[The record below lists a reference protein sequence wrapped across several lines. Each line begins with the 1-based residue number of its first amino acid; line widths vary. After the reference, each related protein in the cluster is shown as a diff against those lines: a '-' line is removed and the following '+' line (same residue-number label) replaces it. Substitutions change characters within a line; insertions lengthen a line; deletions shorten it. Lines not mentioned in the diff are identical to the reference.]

1 MENKINQNIIGL
13 NLDSINWQ
21 VKENQIT
28 WALNANVQSHDGNS
42 VTYTNEPGNTDCFR
56 FDTGSLAGF
65 VVVGFLNIVEQ
76 SKVILFLTHPDGRS
90 RIGQITSINE
100 SCLDI
105 EITERDCGCKEGT
118 VITEAT
124 VIDSLPEPI
133 TTLSCPEGFTFNPD
147 TLKCE
152 QLSYTVVN
160 ENGISYTAIET
171 CVDGTSCGVVSTHG
185 CLLPKVYASNWQ
197 TLTPPQYA
205 SIATEL
211 TQQFWIP
218 NDTLPPDPIFN
229 NSTYVKTIAVQADLN
244 PSGGSCRIC
253 HTVPTT
259 SVVGDGWIG
268 FAETVCIAE
277 TKEYFLALGGDD
289 SLRVYIDGIKIIDI
303 DAGDVTKILYNA
315 NPPIAGDN
323 GSTMWARLNIFP
335 ITVNAGS
342 HVFRFEYKNT
352 AGIGMFA
359 YELYDMTLA
368 ELLAVNSESALRAKI
383 VLSKGKEI
391 SSKRKRPIGAGGE
404 GAAFI
409 QLTNACPP
417 GYELVVD
424 DNCVAVCRA
433 FLEVDRIGI
442 TTPSTCCTYED
453 ILVDDC
459 LDECPNSCF
468 EYVLDY
474 VPDLIYTNPAITDP
488 QATIPKYFKYI
499 DCNGTL
505 VQDSILTTSK
515 RFKARKG
522 TLELDSIY
530 LKIIQ
535 ETLVPDTTSGTFAKT
550 NCCLNFDPAFP
561 INAEYRIDDCETKIY
576 YISRNNPPRYF
587 STLYPYGKDSCGEDR
602 TCIKESCE
610 DSKLFPN
617 FCIPET
623 HITSLTSG
631 GQLPAGMYSFSVA
644 YADEG
649 GIELTDYSD
658 LTNPIPI
665 FDRTITEQTEYV
677 TDKSISIQVNHK
689 TRIFEYFNL
698 IVAENVNTT
707 TTYHL
712 VGTFRVNQYTD
723 QDHVIYTGDYKST
736 FSSIVPLIR
745 SPHYETANIIEKQ
758 NDILM
763 LADLEEYPKFNF
775 QPFSSKLKLFWETV
789 QMPSD
794 GQFDYSNPEV
804 AYFFRTFQRD
814 EVYPVGIK
822 FRLLNGRYTDVFHI
836 PGRTVTSDDIT
847 VEYAV
852 SNKDVF
858 LAETDCT
865 IPTQLPKWK
874 VYNTAGPGT
883 SLIVDIA
890 DSTDI
895 EKQYNCN
902 ITVKERGL
910 FAYWESTET
919 YPCYDEIWG
928 QSTDPNAPYYDP
940 EALAGKPI
948 RHHKFP
954 DSSITHIHDGAIASG
969 SPANGSINNDSKSNL
984 YPIGIRIDEGA
995 IVSLLNQKNPN
1006 GTYTYT
1012 VYDPIKHINVP
1023 IKDVICGFELV
1034 RGNRVGNKS
1043 VIAKGLMY
1051 DVGTFE
1057 DNTGGT
1063 IKKYYYSNYP
1073 YNDLSPDPYL
1083 MNDSRWYNEP
1093 MDTLLFDDPT
1103 TVGGVDGFYN
1113 VRTQGNNRFTFYS
1126 PDTNF
1131 QYPKIG
1137 TELKVETIEFG
1148 RVLGHFVPVAE
1159 HPRYRFLQDTAYFD
1173 AGRLSALFSVE
1184 YGGKNTKDVGTTN
1197 QSTGTETSINIKY
1210 DQLFTN
1216 EQIILDIL
1224 QKLIPFVNFAYQY
1237 NSIATY
1243 NQYIPIGP
1251 TFHKGNTRRFID
1263 LGYYANERIVQVFD
1277 DAPLQ
1282 NRLRETSVYLKLRD
1296 YIQNLETQ
1304 LVDDSRYI
1312 GSQHGTDVGNLHDRR
1327 TTRAYYTSI
1336 KRQFPNQ
1343 YGIVDNIKYVSTG
1356 YSRDIIKDI
1365 KGAVRLSTRYYPA
1378 FGGDTFITPFALK
1391 RKHSFFTRNLVNLP
1405 AKVDEVPFD
1414 YWLVPNLGYPKYFIG
1429 TSTNINNLSG
1439 MDMTLSLAW
1448 LLGGL
1453 AANYALSAST
1463 LGGGT
1468 VVASIVVNAA
1478 IMQGVNEVWSKFS
1491 SKTALD
1497 GSSDSFGNRYFK
1509 DGRFYTASY
1518 GLPNFFVESD
1528 INIHFRHGRD
1538 DTKENFYPNV
1548 GGGVPDEW
1556 LQEST
1561 VPIRFDNFYHY
1572 NGTYSA
1578 QNLSPNFP
1586 YRLKYPSLECLVNH
1600 QNRVIYS
1607 DQASK
1612 SNLLSDKWHVY
1623 RPGNYYDFPKQGG
1636 RLIDLNGGESEKVYA
1651 RFENTTKVYN
1661 ARIVLTSTSPYQLE
1675 IGNADMFKQKP
1686 VDLST
1691 TDLGYIGTQHKAYV
1705 RTEFGTFWVDAKRG
1719 HVYQITGQGFNEIK
1733 SELNFNWFKE
1743 HLPFQILKDFPEAD
1757 TDVPSLGIGIVMGWD
1772 ERFERVFITKLD
1784 YRVRPEYRI
1793 GNVKIQ
1799 YISDRLNIN
1808 YRYYVLNNN
1817 GVITRVSLSNGTY
1830 FENKSWTVAYA
1841 PKLKNFISFYSFLP
1855 NFFISQLG
1863 HFQTI
1868 KTTSAGSSLWNHN
1881 LNPYI
1886 YQTYYGKLYPY
1897 IIEYIV
1903 NSLPLNSTVT
1913 SVSIMSDIL
1922 EYYTKYEYYSL
1933 GTNNNTNLANFNKAI
1948 IYNREQSSG
1957 IVSLIPEIFGN
1968 TKQKIS
1974 YPKMTPNGIEAL
1986 ISRREGR
1993 ATFNGF
1999 WNIAAQGNGQ
2009 SLWTDQWTD
2018 LLSSYPIDKLPNT
2031 KAIRNV
2037 GVSFQ
2042 KSKIKSDFTRVRL
2055 IQDKYN
2061 RYKFVNNIQINQT
2074 NQTAL

>member
-1 MENKINQNIIGL
+1 MENKVNQNIIGL

-42 VTYTNEPGNTDCFR
+42 VTYTNEPGNTECFT
-56 FDTGSLAGF
+56 FDSGSLAGF
-65 VVVGFLNIVEQ
+65 VVVGFLNVVEQ
-76 SKVILFLTHPDGRS
+76 SRVILFLSHPDGRS
-90 RIGQITSINE
+90 RIGQVTSINE

-105 EITERDCGCKEGT
+105 ELTERDCGCKEGT

-124 VIDSLPEPI
+124 VVDSLPEPI
-133 TTLSCPEGFTFNPD
+133 TKLVCPEGFIFNPD
-147 TLKCE
+147 TLKCD
-152 QLSYTVVN
+152 QFSQRPILS
-160 ENGISYTAIET
+160 EGITKSVIET
-171 CVDGTSCGVVSTHG
+171 CTTACHGVSGVNI
-185 CLLPKVYASNWQ
+185 YSNAWT
-197 TLTPPQYA
+197 TLTPPNYYTV
-205 SIATEL
+205 ATSL
-211 TQQFWIP
+211 TQAFWR
-218 NDTLPPDPIFN
+218 DGTVGCSYD
-229 NSTYVKTIAVQADLN
+229 TYVKRIAVQA
-244 PSGGSCRIC
+244 SIVS
-253 HTVPTT
+253 TVACTDQLTT
-259 SVVGDGWIG
+259 EFIG

-277 TKEYFLALGGDD
+277 TKEYFIGIAADD
-289 SLRVYIDGIKIIDI
+289 SLKVYIDNFLIFNFNAT
-303 DAGDVTKILYNA
+303 DAALSLTPVSNLWGKYHLFPVTVTK
-315 NPPIAGDN
+315 
-323 GSTMWARLNIFP
+323 
-335 ITVNAGS
+335 GS
-342 HVFRFEYKNT
+342 HIFRFEYKNN
-352 AGIGMFA
+352 GGPGMFA
-359 YELYDMTLA
+359 YELYDATYKQFTDPAEAGYITDEAALQTKIVYSSGKKISSQPKRPTTVTNPGLGGTFT
-368 ELLAVNSESALRAKI
+368 ELL
-383 VLSKGKEI
+383 
-391 SSKRKRPIGAGGE
+391 
-404 GAAFI
+404 
-409 QLTNACPP
+409 NACPA
-417 GYELVVD
+417 GYSLVVND
-424 DNCVAVCRA
+424 ECVAVC
-433 FLEVDRIGI
+433 ETIIHVNRIAT

-453 ILVDDC
+453 IVVDDC
-459 LDECPNSCF
+459 LDECPNSCY
-468 EYVLDY
+468 EYVVDY
-474 VPDLIYTNPAITDP
+474 VPDLIYNNPAITDP

-505 VQDSILTTSK
+505 VQDNILTTSK
-515 RFKARKG
+515 RFRARKG

-535 ETLVPDTTSGTFAKT
+535 ETLFPDTTPGTFAKT

-561 INAEYRIDDCETKIY
+561 VNAEYRIDDCETKVY

-587 STLYPYGKDSCGEDR
+587 STLFPYGKDSCGNTR
-602 TCIKESCE
+602 SCIKESCE
-610 DSKLFPN
+610 DSKLFPD

-623 HITSLTSG
+623 HITSVNSG
-631 GQLPAGMYSFSVA
+631 GQLAAGMYSFAVA

-665 FDRTITEQTEYV
+665 FERTISEQTEYV
-677 TDKSISIQVNHK
+677 TDKSISIEVNHK

-698 IVAENVNTT
+698 IVAENINTT

-723 QDHVIYTGDYKST
+723 QDHIIYTGDYKST

-775 QPFSSKLKLFWETV
+775 QPFAVKLKLFWETV
-789 QMPSD
+789 KMPSD

-804 AYFFRTFQRD
+804 SYFFRTYQRD
-814 EVYPVGIK
+814 EVYPFGIK
-822 FRLLNGRYTDVFHI
+822 FRLKNGRYTDVFHI
-836 PGRTVTSDDIT
+836 PGRTITSEDAGLEQAAT
-847 VEYAV
+847 
-852 SNKDVF
+852 NKDVF
-858 LAETDCT
+858 VAETDCT
-865 IPTQLPKWK
+865 IPTELPKWK
-874 VYNTAGPGT
+874 VYNTAGIGN
-883 SLIVDIA
+883 SIIA
-890 DSTDI
+890 DPADATDI
-895 EKQYNCN
+895 EKQYNCA
-902 ITVKERGL
+902 ITVEQRGL

-928 QSTDPNAPYYDP
+928 QSTNPNAPYYDP
-940 EALAGKPI
+940 EALGGKPI

-954 DSSITHIHDGAIASG
+954 DSFITHIHDQQIPHNGQ
-969 SPANGSINNDSKSNL
+969 PLGSINNDSKSYL
-984 YPIGIRIDEGA
+984 YPIGVRLDEGV
-995 IVSLLNQKNPN
+995 IVSLLNQKNPD

-1012 VYDPIKHINVP
+1012 VYDPIRQIDIPV
-1023 IKDVICGFELV
+1023 KDVVCGFELV

-1057 DNTGGT
+1057 DNSGDGP

-1073 YNDLSPDPYL
+1073 YNDLSSDPYL
-1083 MNDSRWYNEP
+1083 MNDNRWYNEP
-1093 MDTLLFDDPT
+1093 MEILNSPMDNDS
-1103 TVGGVDGFYN
+1103 TVGAVDGFYN

-1159 HPRYRFLQDTAYFD
+1159 HPRYRFLQDSAYYD
-1173 AGRLSALFSVE
+1173 AGRLSALLSVE
-1184 YGGKNTKDVGTTN
+1184 YGGDN
-1197 QSTGTETSINIKY
+1197 QTDASVTLGERATTSINIRY
-1210 DQLFTN
+1210 DKLFIN
-1216 EQIILDIL
+1216 EQVILDIL
-1224 QKLIPFVNFAYQY
+1224 QKVIPFVNFAYQY

-1243 NQYIPIGP
+1243 NQYIAIGP
-1251 TFHKGNTRRFID
+1251 THHKGNTRRFID

-1277 DAPLQ
+1277 DAPLH

-1304 LVDDSRYI
+1304 IVDNSRYI
-1312 GSQHGTDVGNLHDRR
+1312 GSAHGTEITTLHDRR

-1343 YGIVDNIKYVSTG
+1343 YGIVDNLKYVTTG
-1356 YSRDIIKDI
+1356 YSRDIIKDNA
-1365 KGAVRLSTRYYPA
+1365 GAARLSTRYYPA

-1391 RKHSFFTRNLVNLP
+1391 RKHAFFTRNLVNLP
-1405 AKVDEVPFD
+1405 AKIDEMPFD
-1414 YWLVPNLGYPKYFIG
+1414 YWLFPNMGYPKYFLG
-1429 TSTNINNLSG
+1429 TSSNINNLTG
-1439 MDMTLSLAW
+1439 MNIATSLTYFALGIAATYAASVLSLT
-1448 LLGGL
+1448 GGAAVVVSI
-1453 AANYALSAST
+1453 AANGL
-1463 LGGGT
+1463 
-1468 VVASIVVNAA
+1468 
-1478 IMQGVNEVWSKFS
+1478 IMEGINEVWSRFS
-1491 SKTALD
+1491 SKTTLD
-1497 GSSDSFGNRYFK
+1497 GASDSFANRYFK

-1518 GLPNFFVESD
+1518 GIPIFFVESD
-1528 INIHFRHGRD
+1528 INVHFRFGRD
-1538 DTKENFYPNV
+1538 TDKENFYPNV

-1556 LQEST
+1556 LQEIN

-1586 YRLKYPSLECLVNH
+1586 YRLKYPTLECLVNH

-1612 SNLLSDKWHVY
+1612 SNLLSDKWLSY

-1636 RLIDLNGGESEKVYA
+1636 KLIDLNAGESEKVYA

-1686 VDLST
+1686 VDLAA
-1691 TDLGYIGTQHKAYV
+1691 TDLGYIGSQHKAYV
-1705 RTEFGTFWVDAKRG
+1705 KCEYGTFWVDAKRG

-1757 TDVPSLGIGIVMGWD
+1757 TDAPSLGIGIVMGWD

-1784 YRVRPEYRI
+1784 YRVLPAYRTGTTTIEYI
-1793 GNVKIQ
+1793 T
-1799 YISDRLNIN
+1799 DRLDAN
-1808 YRYYVLNNN
+1808 YKYYVLKTPT
-1817 GVITRVSLSNGTY
+1817 GISRVRLGDPAY

-1868 KTTSAGSSLWNHN
+1868 INTPAGASLWNHN
-1881 LNPYI
+1881 LNPFI
-1886 YQTYYGKLYPY
+1886 YQTYYGRLYPY
-1897 IIEYIV
+1897 ILEYVV
-1903 NSLPLNSTVT
+1903 NSLPMQSIVT
-1913 SVSIMSDIL
+1913 SVSISSDIL
-1922 EYYTKYEYYSL
+1922 EYYSKYEYYSL

-1957 IVSLIPEIFGN
+1957 LVSLIPEIFGD
-1968 TKQKIS
+1968 TRQKIT
-1974 YPKMTPNGIEAL
+1974 YPRMTANGIEAIL
-1986 ISRREGR
+1986 SRREGR
-1993 ATFNGF
+1993 STFNGF

-2009 SLWTDQWTD
+2009 SLWSNQWTD
-2018 LLSSYPIDKLPNT
+2018 LAANYPIDKMPNM
-2031 KAIRNV
+2031 KAIRNL

-2042 KSKIKSDFTRVRL
+2042 KNKIKADFTRVRL

-2061 RYKFVNNIQINQT
+2061 RYKFVNNIQVNQT